1 MSIRSRHIRE
11 NCLLPQS
18 EQTRRS
24 TAFDFFSDDQM
35 PVLSLRILILK
46 TVDGSLLQRQKSFL
60 RAKPWPFAEARMHKK
75 LKAQFDTNISSE
87 LL

>member
-1 MSIRSRHIRE
+1 
-11 NCLLPQS
+11 LLPQS

-60 RAKPWPFAEARMHKK
+60 RAKPWSLCRSAHAQEAK
-75 LKAQFDTNISSE
+75 SSI
-87 LL
+87 